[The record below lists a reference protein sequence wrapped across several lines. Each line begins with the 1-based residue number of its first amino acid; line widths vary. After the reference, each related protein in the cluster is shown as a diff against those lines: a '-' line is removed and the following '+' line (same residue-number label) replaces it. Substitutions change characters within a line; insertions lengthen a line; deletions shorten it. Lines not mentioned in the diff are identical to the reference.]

1 MFNNMSIFDTYKAYD
16 KNIEIILKVNYDK
29 KEIAFPW

>member
-1 MFNNMSIFDTYKAYD
+1 MSVSDMYKAYD

-29 KEIAFPW
+29 KEIEFPR